1 MTERN
6 FHRRRLTPGTIFV
19 DVSDRSSQIPGFPS
33 AMYAENGVMRRLGNM
48 GSGDADQDGANLV
61 VFAHHS
67 SAGFQCDNLGAQI
80 CQRFFGGFQDF
91 SVSI

>member
-1 MTERN
+1 
-6 FHRRRLTPGTIFV
+6 
-19 DVSDRSSQIPGFPS
+19 
-33 AMYAENGVMRRLGNM
+33 MRQLGNM
-48 GSGDADQDGANLV
+48 GSGDADKDGANLV

-67 SAGFQCDNLGAQI
+67 SAVFQSDKLGAQI